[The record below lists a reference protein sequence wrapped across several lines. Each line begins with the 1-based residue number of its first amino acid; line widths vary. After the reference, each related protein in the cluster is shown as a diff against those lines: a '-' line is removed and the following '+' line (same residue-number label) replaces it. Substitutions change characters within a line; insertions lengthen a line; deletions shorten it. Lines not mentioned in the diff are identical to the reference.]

1 MVGKGKSRRRLA
13 LMVALALS
21 TGGAY
26 LPSGG
31 GFLWQGST
39 AYAADV
45 TVGVSEDQAG
55 DVTGG
60 TTDNNTVTIGA
71 ESGGLHPVIGGNVVG
86 GTSAN
91 ATGNTVTINSIS
103 ATAAGNG
110 TVFGGL
116 ATGTASNNTVN
127 FKGGKAISLIGGAT
141 TGASGNATG
150 NTVTVSGGDISYVWG
165 GLARTA
171 GAGSATGNTV
181 TVNGG
186 TFAAGGVI
194 VGGGGMNNTV
204 TGNMSNNI
212 VTIAGGTMNSAN
224 TSTRYYIMG
233 GDSRTTSSTSNG
245 NTVNLGAADGTFT
258 GNITRAEVWG
268 TGYNRQAQAN
278 GSDKLKGNTLNVN
291 ASNIHVRFVR
301 NFEKYNF
308 NLTKGVAAGSAM
320 LTTHDGGFGTNADV
334 KWDNITLNA
343 AGWNDDHTKYG
354 RIGNV
359 TLLQGSTGSD
369 LNIAVDG
376 SAAPTRSATSGDFE
390 YRMSTDVTGM
400 VFFNR
405 VLANYVQAN
414 VDRFRNADATYNG
427 TTAMTFNPAGGAAVQ
442 GIVGGYSNLGNTTTN
457 NKLLVKSL
465 PGSHLAIAAGGYTA
479 GTSGNATNNHVTV
492 DITGSF
498 GVQNVYGSTIL
509 NTSNAGTVSG
519 STAMLTNGMVQD
531 IYGGYTLGTGA
542 VTGNTATIGNG
553 QAVGSLYGGY
563 IENSTST
570 AEASGN
576 HAILN
581 GGKVSNLRGGGTA
594 GSGDATNNAVLISGG
609 EVAYVQGGMA
619 SGGAATNNTVT
630 IAGGKVTSFVAAGW
644 ANGNQSN
651 NTVNLGDGTTA
662 TLKTGTD
669 LSTASIYGAKSGGG
683 SRADNTLNIKAS
695 GITVKEVD
703 AFDTY
708 NFVLNDKIAA
718 GSTML
723 HLVQGGLGTGAL
735 DWSKVK
741 ADETGLGA
749 WMAAQTARSIELTLV
764 EGATANSLSFT
775 GGSGVYS
782 TAGNYEI
789 GITTNTGTN
798 TAQKLLLGANQFKNV
813 TEAQATYDGTTPPT
827 LVGSDKEVCG
837 GLSKYGNTTE
847 NNQLKITGVAA
858 GDSIKAYGGKT
869 EQHPIIATGG
879 SKNNSVTVE
888 DTGTGTI
895 TMLYGGYTRARG
907 AADGAVTG
915 NTVTVKKGTV
925 NNVFGGENVWA
936 ANSNDVTDN
945 TVTIDG
951 GALISVTGGS
961 ASGAGTVS
969 GNTVTFN
976 GGTVNTLKGGQSSN
990 ASGKVNANTVTIT
1003 GGTVTGEV
1011 YGGYTTGAGKTTNNT
1026 VNLGDGTAA
1035 TLAAGTNLSAATLAG
1050 GNDAG
1055 DVTGNTLNVKA
1066 RNVAVDKVKN
1076 FETYKFFL
1084 HANTPQEAT
1093 MLTIAQDGF
1102 GGSTAR
1108 IDQDIALDG
1117 LAEWSEANKNRIFS
1131 RVELI
1136 KSGVAGALK
1145 LSDRD
1150 AYIGAAD
1157 GLERSVTVDD
1167 EATENGGTVEATSV
1181 YLRMNRFKDGRQNY
1195 NGAEAP
1201 VMADGESEVYGGVS
1215 YHGNKTENNEL
1226 TVTGTPGG
1234 GELYAVY
1241 GGKTAGAAGGS
1252 ENNTVNVELESGKI
1266 KNVYGGFIGDE
1277 ANAADV
1283 VGNKVNL
1290 KKGEV
1295 GIPFNAALY
1304 GGYTEGTGTA
1314 KDNIVTIT
1322 GGEAKGFVTGG
1333 WAKVAGNATGNRV
1346 VLENGKVRQIFSGW
1360 AAKKAAD
1367 NTVLVKNA
1375 TVTVGVRGAY
1385 GKEDTSNNVVTVEN
1399 STVRDSVIAAYLE
1412 SGDVATGNKV
1422 RIDGGQVNKDVW
1434 GAYGKSGATVTENE
1448 VTIKD
1453 AAIGDTVFGGH
1464 SINAGKASGNTVT
1477 IEGSASVGGPV
1488 YAGYIQGNGEASNN
1502 KLRIKGGTFAK
1513 NVYGGYSLSNGKV
1526 ENNEVTITG
1535 GAFSKD
1541 VYGGFSGAPSGRT
1554 TGSIVN
1560 LGDGTTERL
1569 AEGTNLEN
1577 TTIYGGSGTVITGN
1591 TLNVKAKDI
1600 KVKTAKNFSKY
1611 VFHLTDDIA
1620 RNGTG
1625 SGAMLTFKGTDGFGE
1640 TVNWNRLDI
1649 DTSKLSGDTVIGK
1662 ATLLRSD
1669 AANALRFSAYTGRD
1683 KTTAVTNG
1691 DYETALRTDTNT
1703 GTASEVLLDY
1713 NRFQNN
1719 TDATYDGST
1728 AAYTMP
1734 HDDGTSTSEIYG
1746 GISYVGNTTK
1756 SNHLTITNLSADID
1770 AVYGGKNAGAAG
1782 DSTGNSVTVEGTGTH
1797 ALKNVYGGYINNAA
1811 SAGATGNTVTVT
1823 GGTIAGDIYAGYTAG
1838 GGLTTGN
1845 TVNLGDG
1852 TNAVAAGT
1860 RVAGTIYGGSKDL
1873 ATDNTLNVKGT
1884 MTAGNIKNFENVVF
1898 HLNNTMQSDDTLLTL
1913 NDGSATTRLDWAKV
1927 KLGSVITPE
1936 SKSYE
1941 AYRLTL
1947 LHNEAGLDFTKLGV
1961 GAADTLGVRGETNG
1975 NFELAIDTDTHL
1987 ARAKSILLEGYQFQ
2001 NNETAEYTA
2010 ADATHVAAWGGRSAI
2025 GNTVTNN
2032 TLTMT
2037 GGELT
2042 TAAYGGLN
2050 SAASGAVTKNRLI
2063 LQGGKTAA
2071 AYGGYGAAAV
2081 TGNTV
2086 TLAGAE
2092 VTGDLYGGY
2101 STGGNAADNT
2111 VTITGGKAAGNI
2123 YAGYTT
2129 GAGKT
2134 MGNTVNLGDGTAATL
2149 ATGTDLSAA
2158 TLYGGSNAGDVTGNT
2173 LNVKAKDAAA
2183 KKAQNFEN
2191 YTFHLT
2197 DHIAADK
2204 PKSGVVDDAFTKSRG
2219 TMLTLAEGFDGQTAD
2234 WSKVTVDTSKL
2245 SADKT
2250 LGAITLMKSTAAN
2263 KLKFSNYAAKNHAVS
2278 GDYEV
2283 VQRTDTNTSEANAVL
2298 IDVNRFRNG
2307 DVTYHNGDN
2316 NAKTYAGVSYGGNT
2330 AEGNAFTLKG
2340 ISEGK
2345 TLQYVSGGRSEGTAG
2360 GAVKNT
2366 VNLLGT
2372 GKGTLEEVYGG
2383 YVGNAANAADV
2394 TENTVNIAG
2403 GTAKNVYGGYTRGT
2417 GKTVKNIVN
2426 IGYTDEAGV
2435 FHDVADG
2442 AKITGTI
2449 YGGSGSD
2456 ATGNVLN
2463 VSGKIAAGN
2472 IKNFES
2478 VKFHVRNTMASGTT
2492 LLTLDGAAA
2501 TEGLDWANVTLDE
2514 FKPAVKSYEA
2524 YRLTLMANEKGIDFR
2539 KGGVDTYA
2547 PIGAK
2552 GVTKGDYE
2560 AALDTDTHAAQAKA
2574 VNAEIYRFHGNTA
2587 TYGEADGAHD
2597 AAWGGRSVLGND
2609 ATDNTLTISGGTL
2622 KDAYGGWSTG
2632 KKADGTSG
2640 KTTGNTVNFTGGTV
2654 TGTIYGGNNG
2664 AAGNTLN
2671 VTGIQSAGD
2680 IKNFEKLHFDT
2691 SMAKAGD
2698 TILTLNGGKKTTGLD
2713 WQKVEAA
2720 GLDEA
2725 SLATRTGVAREELFS
2740 LMANDK
2746 GIDFGTSYDKAK
2758 EKTVGD
2764 YEYAIAKEADAAKG
2778 AAAEKV
2784 VVRGFR
2790 FQNNADSVYETGDNK
2805 AAWGGRSIIGNTV
2818 QRNKL
2823 TVKGGTLTE
2832 AAYGG
2837 LSAKGAVTDN
2847 TLVLAG
2853 GTLKNAYGGFV
2864 EGAGDATKNTVE
2876 VQKDTQAQIYGGY
2889 AAQGEASGN
2898 ILNLGAVNIGANV
2911 YGGSGKKTDG
2921 NVINLFGTKIKGT
2934 VTGGTAADG
2943 KANVLA
2949 IRAADTEIGD
2959 FKGIQNLKFYLPEGA
2974 KSSMATMLRLGV
2986 KDKDIKGLNV
2996 DLNLSGAAKTLKRED
3011 VFSLMKV
3018 AEGGTLTTDEKIKG
3032 EVTGTQ
3038 GVSLDYKFRVQKKGT
3053 DELIAAVESVKMKDA
3068 TKSLAE
3074 TRTTATDVLGGGMTM
3089 LADAGVS
3096 AAVQAAASANA
3107 NAQVEAAPM
3116 ATNKAPSAKAA
3127 SAANVQSGAYTAW
3140 AAQGGSSMRIH
3151 SGSYVDT
3158 HGYTLNVGFAR
3169 KQDGKDSTLTFGPFV
3184 EYGRASYD
3192 SYLEDAAGT
3201 HGSGKVSYIGA
3212 GVLARQDL
3220 KSGLY
3225 LEGSVR
3231 GGRIKSDYEGNI
3243 SGTSTS
3249 YDISNP
3255 YYAIHLGV
3263 GKETKLKA
3271 GDALETYLKYFFSH
3285 QNGTSGKL
3293 STGEDYDFD
3302 AVNSHRLRL
3311 GARYTHDMGEEGKF
3325 YAGLAWEYEFNGE
3338 ARATYQGMATSS
3350 PSLKGGSAML
3360 ELGYRFTPKKSR
3372 VSYDV
3377 NFSGWQG
3384 KREGFSGS
3392 VGVNWAF

>member
-1 MVGKGKSRRRLA
+1 MIWG
-13 LMVALALS
+13 M
-21 TGGAY
+21 
-26 LPSGG
+26 
-31 GFLWQGST
+31 ST
-39 AYAADV
+39 AYAAEHTYTQEGGTISGLEGTDK
-45 TVGVSEDQAG
+45 THSMNDNKITLGKEGGPTDKPQNLQGAISAG
-55 DVTGG
+55 GKKGNAADVTGNTLIIHGLRSANGNGFSFIYGGVSG
-60 TTDNNTVTIGA
+60 TGAVTGNKVIFNNGYSADAVIGGYSASLTKSVSNNTVEVKAGKI
-71 ESGGLHPVIGGNVVG
+71 EEDIIGGWSDKAASTGAVSGNKVTITG
-86 GTSAN
+86 GTLGSYGAGIIYGARVTGNGSVTGNSVEFSN
-91 ATGNTVTINSIS
+91 ATSKKAVYGAAGDDAASTAAIKENHVTINS
-103 ATAAGNG
+103 G
-110 TVFGGL
+110 TLSSDVFGGYT
-116 ATGTASNNTVN
+116 TGKGAVTGNSVTI
-127 FKGGKAISLIGGAT
+127 KGGSL
-141 TGASGNATG
+141 
-150 NTVTVSGGDISYVWG
+150 GDE
-165 GLARTA
+165 
-171 GAGSATGNTV
+171 
-181 TVNGG
+181 
-186 TFAAGGVI
+186 AAGGVI
-194 VGGGGMNNTV
+194 GNSASSANASGNTLTISGGAFTK
-204 TGNMSNNI
+204 S
-212 VTIAGGTMNSAN
+212 GGTNV
-224 TSTRYYIMG
+224 YG
-233 GDSRTTSSTSNG
+233 GYTAGSGKTIN
-245 NTVNLGAADGTFT
+245 NTVNLGDGENAMALGFDLTRVKIYG
-258 GNITRAEVWG
+258 GNKINDVT
-268 TGYNRQAQAN
+268 
-278 GSDKLKGNTLNVN
+278 GNTLNVN
-291 ASNIHVRFVR
+291 ASGIVVRTAQ

-308 NLTKGVAAGSAM
+308 NLTKGVAAGSTM
-320 LTTHDGGFGTNADV
+320 LKMTDSGGFGSTPNV
-334 KWDNITLNA
+334 QWSKITMNA
-343 AGWNDDHTKYG
+343 AGWNADTTKYG
-354 RIGNV
+354 RLG
-359 TLLQGSTGSD
+359 TMELLRTGGGAD
-369 LNIAVDG
+369 LKIFNT
-376 SAAPTRSATSGDFE
+376 AALDRKATSGDFE
-390 YRMSTDVTGM
+390 YHMYTDVTTPPMSFFGYNM
-400 VFFNR
+400 V
-405 VLANYVQAN
+405 NYVRADI
-414 VDRFRNADATYNG
+414 DRFQNADATADNVAG
-427 TTAMTFNPAGGAAVQ
+427 TEVY
-442 GIVGGYSNLGNTTTN
+442 GGYSSLGNTTTN
-457 NKLLVKSL
+457 NKIKITNTNNTNLNVY
-465 PGSHLAIAAGGYTA
+465 GGYTVGA
-479 GTSGNATNNHVTV
+479 GDSTNNHVT
-492 DITGSF
+492 ITATGK
-498 GVQNVYGSTIL
+498 VKAAYGGYATAANSKAEGNSVTVESDASL
-509 NTSNAGTVSG
+509 NDSIYGGWAKKTANNNTVRIAGGTFRK
-519 STAMLTNGMVQD
+519 N
-531 IYGGYTLGTGA
+531 IYGGYA
-542 VTGNTATIGNG
+542 TA
-553 QAVGSLYGGY
+553 
-563 IENSTST
+563 
-570 AEASGN
+570 
-576 HAILN
+576 
-581 GGKVSNLRGGGTA
+581 
-594 GSGDATNNAVLISGG
+594 
-609 EVAYVQGGMA
+609 
-619 SGGAATNNTVT
+619 
-630 IAGGKVTSFVAAGW
+630 
-644 ANGNQSN
+644 ANGTTEN
-651 NTVNLGDGTTA
+651 NTVNLGDDTH
-662 TLKTGTD
+662 TD
-669 LSTASIYGAKSGGG
+669 LSGATLTASDIYGGNKAATG
-683 SRADNTLNIKAS
+683 NTLNVNAK
-695 GITVKEVD
+695 
-703 AFDTY
+703 
-708 NFVLNDKIAA
+708 NIAA
-718 GSTML
+718 KSVNKFENYKFKLNESFGNGDTML
-723 HLVQGGLGTGAL
+723 SVTSAGDFGGTGV
-735 DWSKVK
+735 DWGKISVDRSGLS
-741 ADETGLGA
+741 ADYVSNVHGVH
-749 WMAAQTARSIELTLV
+749 RVTLLKS
-764 EGATANSLSFT
+764 ATANALNFSNYDATIYAATDTHESAVQT
-775 GGSGVYS
+775 DTDSG
-782 TAGNYEI
+782 TATSVFMEI
-789 GITTNTGTN
+789 NR
-798 TAQKLLLGANQFKNV
+798 FKNGRV
-813 TEAQATYDGTTPPT
+813 TYDGTGETYAKT
-827 LVGSDKEVCG
+827 WGNEIYG
-837 GLSKYGNTTE
+837 GLSHDGHTTTGNQLTVKALRGVGDPSHVFGGKNEGTTGDVTQNTVDIELAHDDDTIAEVYGGQANNVDGAGKVDGNIANMKKGTVNLLYAGYTFDDGAVTNNTVNFLGGTSTGYIGGGYIDKATSTAEVSYNKVLFTDGTAGQIRGGVTIGSGAAKKNAVEFSAGTAMGIRGAEIEGGTAEENEVAVKGGTVSGDVYGAETSGTGEAKNNTVTISGGTVNAEVAGGVGYKATENTVTLTGGTVSGDVYGGKSAGPGSSTSGNIVNLGAENGTYTANLTNAALHGDNNSGTGATLNVRAKDITAKSADKFENYKFHLNDDIATNGGSMLTLTENNGFNGGNLFDWTKLDVDTSKLSGSTVIGKATLLTGTANGLKFSNYAGRNKTTAATNGDYETALRTDTNAATATKVILDYNRFQNNANAMYDGSIPPTQLADGSTEVYGGISYTGNTTK
-847 NNQLKITGVAA
+847 NNHLTITNLQA
-858 GDSIKAYGGKT
+858 DLDFAYGGKT
-869 EQHPIIATGG
+869 AALTGNTE
-879 SKNNSVTVE
+879 NNSVTV
-888 DTGTGTI
+888 TGTGNKKI
-895 TMLYGGYTRARG
+895 DNINGGYTGATNGTASANRVLIKGGTVTNVMGGAVSGANGSATDNEVIVEGGTVTNVIGGGGSTTAAGNMANNRVTITDG
-907 AADGAVTG
+907 TVTGQIVGGDSRVLTSTSNNNTITLGGGTLTGSQVWGTSYGGTVLANTDAKIAGNTLNVEAKDGVTLKKVRNVEKFNFQLVDDTTKTAPLLNLTELGGFGKVTADNSDVKMKWSNVTADMSKVTTEADAAKIQGKNTYILMRAADPTLKFSDYAARYDTYGGVYETGLRTNTNSDTAQEVLYDVNRFKDGRVTYTTTSTGEALGGYSAFGSTTEGNELTLTGVTGTLAAAYGGQTAGVTGDSANNKVTLKGTGTGSIVNVYGGAITKAANSGNATG
-915 NTVTVKKGTV
+915 NTVT
-925 NNVFGGENVWA
+925 
-936 ANSNDVTDN
+936 
-945 TVTIDG
+945 
-951 GALISVTGGS
+951 L
-961 ASGAGTVS
+961 
-969 GNTVTFN
+969 
-976 GGTVNTLKGGQSSN
+976 
-990 ASGKVNANTVTIT
+990 T
-1003 GGTVTGEV
+1003 GGTVTGAV
-1011 YGGYTTGAGKTTNNT
+1011 YGGYTEGSGKTTGNT
-1026 VNLGDGTAA
+1026 VNIGDGTAA
-1035 TLAAGTNLSAATLAG
+1035 TLAAGTNLANAMLAG
-1050 GNDAG
+1050 GNKSEM
-1055 DVTGNTLNVKA
+1055 TGNTLNVM
-1066 RNVAVDKVKN
+1066 V
-1076 FETYKFFL
+1076 
-1084 HANTPQEAT
+1084 
-1093 MLTIAQDGF
+1093 
-1102 GGSTAR
+1102 
-1108 IDQDIALDG
+1108 
-1117 LAEWSEANKNRIFS
+1117 
-1131 RVELI
+1131 
-1136 KSGVAGALK
+1136 
-1145 LSDRD
+1145 
-1150 AYIGAAD
+1150 
-1157 GLERSVTVDD
+1157 
-1167 EATENGGTVEATSV
+1167 
-1181 YLRMNRFKDGRQNY
+1181 
-1195 NGAEAP
+1195 
-1201 VMADGESEVYGGVS
+1201 
-1215 YHGNKTENNEL
+1215 
-1226 TVTGTPGG
+1226 
-1234 GELYAVY
+1234 
-1241 GGKTAGAAGGS
+1241 
-1252 ENNTVNVELESGKI
+1252 
-1266 KNVYGGFIGDE
+1266 
-1277 ANAADV
+1277 
-1283 VGNKVNL
+1283 
-1290 KKGEV
+1290 
-1295 GIPFNAALY
+1295 
-1304 GGYTEGTGTA
+1304 
-1314 KDNIVTIT
+1314 
-1322 GGEAKGFVTGG
+1322 
-1333 WAKVAGNATGNRV
+1333 
-1346 VLENGKVRQIFSGW
+1346 
-1360 AAKKAAD
+1360 
-1367 NTVLVKNA
+1367 
-1375 TVTVGVRGAY
+1375 
-1385 GKEDTSNNVVTVEN
+1385 
-1399 STVRDSVIAAYLE
+1399 
-1412 SGDVATGNKV
+1412 
-1422 RIDGGQVNKDVW
+1422 
-1434 GAYGKSGATVTENE
+1434 
-1448 VTIKD
+1448 
-1453 AAIGDTVFGGH
+1453 
-1464 SINAGKASGNTVT
+1464 
-1477 IEGSASVGGPV
+1477 
-1488 YAGYIQGNGEASNN
+1488 
-1502 KLRIKGGTFAK
+1502 
-1513 NVYGGYSLSNGKV
+1513 
-1526 ENNEVTITG
+1526 
-1535 GAFSKD
+1535 
-1541 VYGGFSGAPSGRT
+1541 
-1554 TGSIVN
+1554 
-1560 LGDGTTERL
+1560 
-1569 AEGTNLEN
+1569 
-1577 TTIYGGSGTVITGN
+1577 
-1591 TLNVKAKDI
+1591 
-1600 KVKTAKNFSKY
+1600 
-1611 VFHLTDDIA
+1611 
-1620 RNGTG
+1620 
-1625 SGAMLTFKGTDGFGE
+1625 
-1640 TVNWNRLDI
+1640 
-1649 DTSKLSGDTVIGK
+1649 
-1662 ATLLRSD
+1662 
-1669 AANALRFSAYTGRD
+1669 
-1683 KTTAVTNG
+1683 
-1691 DYETALRTDTNT
+1691 
-1703 GTASEVLLDY
+1703 
-1713 NRFQNN
+1713 
-1719 TDATYDGST
+1719 
-1728 AAYTMP
+1728 
-1734 HDDGTSTSEIYG
+1734 
-1746 GISYVGNTTK
+1746 
-1756 SNHLTITNLSADID
+1756 
-1770 AVYGGKNAGAAG
+1770 
-1782 DSTGNSVTVEGTGTH
+1782 
-1797 ALKNVYGGYINNAA
+1797 
-1811 SAGATGNTVTVT
+1811 
-1823 GGTIAGDIYAGYTAG
+1823 
-1838 GGLTTGN
+1838 
-1845 TVNLGDG
+1845 
-1852 TNAVAAGT
+1852 
-1860 RVAGTIYGGSKDL
+1860 
-1873 ATDNTLNVKGT
+1873 
-1884 MTAGNIKNFENVVF
+1884 
-1898 HLNNTMQSDDTLLTL
+1898 
-1913 NDGSATTRLDWAKV
+1913 
-1927 KLGSVITPE
+1927 
-1936 SKSYE
+1936 
-1941 AYRLTL
+1941 
-1947 LHNEAGLDFTKLGV
+1947 
-1961 GAADTLGVRGETNG
+1961 
-1975 NFELAIDTDTHL
+1975 
-1987 ARAKSILLEGYQFQ
+1987 
-2001 NNETAEYTA
+2001 
-2010 ADATHVAAWGGRSAI
+2010 
-2025 GNTVTNN
+2025 
-2032 TLTMT
+2032 
-2037 GGELT
+2037 
-2042 TAAYGGLN
+2042 
-2050 SAASGAVTKNRLI
+2050 
-2063 LQGGKTAA
+2063 
-2071 AYGGYGAAAV
+2071 
-2081 TGNTV
+2081 
-2086 TLAGAE
+2086 
-2092 VTGDLYGGY
+2092 
-2101 STGGNAADNT
+2101 
-2111 VTITGGKAAGNI
+2111 
-2123 YAGYTT
+2123 
-2129 GAGKT
+2129 
-2134 MGNTVNLGDGTAATL
+2134 
-2149 ATGTDLSAA
+2149 
-2158 TLYGGSNAGDVTGNT
+2158 
-2173 LNVKAKDAAA
+2173 KDAAA

-2250 LGAITLMKSTAAN
+2250 LGAITLMKSAAAN

-2283 VQRTDTNTSEANAVL
+2283 VQRTDTNTGVANAVL

-2330 AEGNAFTLKG
+2330 AEGNKFTLKG

-2366 VNLLGT
+2366 VNLLST

-2383 YVGNAANAADV
+2383 YVGSVANAADV

-2417 GKTVKNIVN
+2417 GKTVKNTVN

-2501 TEGLDWANVTLDE
+2501 TEGLDWTNVTLDE

-2552 GVTKGDYE
+2552 GVIKGDYE

-2609 ATDNTLTISGGTL
+2609 ATDNALTISGGTL

-2934 VTGGTAADG
+2934 VTGGTVTGGTAADG

-2949 IRAADTEIGD
+2949 IRAAGTEIGD

-3053 DELIAAVESVKMKDA
+3053 DELIAAVESVKMKDE

-3311 GARYTHDMGEEGKF
+3311 GARYTHDMGEEGRF

-3338 ARATYQGMATSS
+3338 ARATYQGMATPS

>member
-1 MVGKGKSRRRLA
+1 MVSKGKSRRRLA

-21 TGGAY
+21 TGGGC
-26 LPSGG
+26 LTSVDGG
-31 GFLWQGST
+31 MIWGMSK

-45 TVGVSEDQAG
+45 TVGVSDDRSG
-55 DVTGG
+55 DVIGG

-71 ESGGLHPVIGGNVVG
+71 EGGGDHPVIGGNVAG

-91 ATGNTVTINSIS
+91 ASGNTVTINSIQ

-110 TVFGGL
+110 TIFGGL
-116 ATGTASNNTVN
+116 ATGTASNNTVI
-127 FKGGKAISLIGGAT
+127 FKGGSATSLIGGAT
-141 TGASGNATG
+141 TGASGGAQG
-150 NTVTVSGGDISYVWG
+150 NTVTVSGGNLSYVWG
-165 GLARTA
+165 GLARIA
-171 GAGSATGNTV
+171 GTGSATGNTV
-181 TVNGG
+181 NINGG
-186 TFAAGGVI
+186 TFSSGGVI
-194 VGGGGMNNTV
+194 IGGGGMNGV
-204 TGNMSNNI
+204 TGNMSGNT
-212 VTIAGGTMNSAN
+212 VTITGGALNNNNKIYA
-224 TSTRYYIMG
+224 
-233 GDSRTTSSTSNG
+233 GDSRNLSSTSNG
-245 NTVNLGAADGTFT
+245 NIVNLGDKET
-258 GNITRAEVWG
+258 GKFDANLRGAEIWG
-268 TGYNRQAQAN
+268 TSYGGQVQAN
-278 GSDKLKGNTLNVN
+278 ESDKIKGNTLNVN
-291 ASNIHVRFVR
+291 ASGIRLEKVR
-301 NFEKYNF
+301 NFEKINF
-308 NLTKGVAAGSAM
+308 NLTPTVTAGSTM
-320 LTTHDGGFGTNADV
+320 LTMDTGNFELGYGKAFDWKNFSLTG
-334 KWDNITLNA
+334 KE
-343 AGWNDDHTKYG
+343 NDTDKTKYG
-354 RIGNV
+354 RIGNIN
-359 TLLQGSTGSD
+359 LLLAYSGSD
-369 LNIAVDG
+369 MKIGNYTAG
-376 SAAPTRSATSGDFE
+376 GKKGTTGDYE
-390 YRMSTDVTGM
+390 YHMESNGHTFAGEHTAS
-400 VFFNR
+400 
-405 VLANYVQAN
+405 LIKAN
-414 VDRFRNADATYNG
+414 VDRFQNADATADNVTG
-427 TTAMTFNPAGGAAVQ
+427 TEVY
-442 GIVGGYSNLGNTTTN
+442 GGYSSLGNTTTN
-457 NKLLVKSL
+457 NKIKITNTNNTNLNVY
-465 PGSHLAIAAGGYTA
+465 GGYTA
-479 GTSGNATNNHVTV
+479 GAGDSTNNHVTV
-492 DITGSF
+492 SLDSRAKQIGKMVVGGTATASDSAIVGNSVTVEGGYVGQGAVGGLAQTSHTGSLKNNTFTLKGDGAVAMAF
-498 GVQNVYGSTIL
+498 GALAQGGSGTVGGDSADDGNHVVIEGGRAADGVYGAATMGTGKVAYNTVTISGGEIGSAGAYGGANMATGTGMVTHNSMTVSGGKTEGPVYGGFSRGTGTVTDNTVTINGGRFE
-509 NTSNAGTVSG
+509 NTSN
-519 STAMLTNGMVQD
+519 
-531 IYGGYTLGTGA
+531 IYGGYAHGNGTTTGNIVNLGDDTHRDLSGATLSESNIYGGNKAAMGNTLNVNAKNVTAKSVNNFENYKFKLNSETAFGDTMLTVANAGAFDGTGVDMNKITVDRTGLSA
-542 VTGNTATIGNG
+542 DYLATQHGIKRMTLLKRSNDTDTLTFANYAAREAATATETHEFRFVTNNGTGTANALLLEASRFKGSNVTYDGTTPTFGGEVYGGLSRYGHATTGNTLTVTGKPTSGMPLKYAYGGKNEGATGDVKGNTATLELPDNTSAIKDVYGGKITNAANAGEVSGNIVNMKQG
-553 QAVGSLYGGY
+553 TVEYAVGGQTSGTGAAKNNTVNLTGGTVTSEIYGGL
-563 IENSTST
+563 SD
-570 AEASGN
+570 
-576 HAILN
+576 
-581 GGKVSNLRGGGTA
+581 KGTA
-594 GSGDATNNAVLISGG
+594 TG
-609 EVAYVQGGMA
+609 
-619 SGGAATNNTVT
+619 NTVT
-630 IAGGKVTSFVAAGW
+630 ISGGTVGSFTPADVYGGKKTTAAGSS
-644 ANGNQSN
+644 ASN
-651 NTVNLGDGTTA
+651 NTVNLGAEDGTYTA
-662 TLKTGTD
+662 DLAKANIHGDNSTD
-669 LSTASIYGAKSGGG
+669 GAVNN
-683 SRADNTLNIKAS
+683 NTLNVRGKN
-695 GITVKEVD
+695 ITVNSVD
-703 AFDTY
+703 NFDKYQFTLNNNIKDGDTMLTLKNGGFGREIDFAN
-708 NFVLNDKIAA
+708 NFGLDTSKLTGKPTGLITLVKSATGTLKFKSGYQPRDL
-718 GSTML
+718 GSTDN
-723 HLVQGGLGTGAL
+723 VEYFVGT
-735 DWSKVK
+735 D
-741 ADETGLGA
+741 TGD
-749 WMAAQTARSIELTLV
+749 R
-764 EGATANSLSFT
+764 EGSSVIMGYNIFK
-775 GGSGVYS
+775 
-782 TAGNYEI
+782 GN
-789 GITTNTGTN
+789 TW
-798 TAQKLLLGANQFKNV
+798 
-813 TEAQATYDGTTPPT
+813 TYDGTNSPNAKELFGGVSYNNHTTESNT
-827 LVGSDKEVCG
+827 LTITNTSTTEWVGKTYGGKTAGRTGGAKNNRVVVENTGGGRGITNVYGGTVTNEKNATGTVTGNSVMLKNGRTSKVYGGYTRGKGAVGGSADGEGNAVTLENGTAGDVYGGAIDNADSTTAVTGNKVTIQNGTYNRLYGGHTKGKGAAQNNEVTISGGTSSDDVHGGYTHDGGAATGNKVTLTGGVVDGVVYGGYTNNGGDATGNTVTLTGGKVTDKVYAGYADGGAATGNTVNLGNGTGFSAGADFSDTSIYGGNRSDVTGNTLNVKGKNMTVKTAGKFEKYTFYLGNDVKDGDTLLTFAQAGGFDGDDVDWSKINLDGETLHAWSTGKQRTNTITLLNAAGMTFTGTANQRLLSVHVGMEYGLRTDHVGSTTASKIFLEANRFRDGVVDFTAATTGEALG
-837 GLSKYGNTTE
+837 GISHFGNTTE
-847 NNQLKITGVAA
+847 SNRLTVKSLAA
-858 GDSIKAYGGKT
+858 GAHSAYGGKT
-869 EQHPIIATGG
+869 MGSIGG
-879 SKNNSVTVE
+879 SIKNTVTV
-888 DTGTGTI
+888 TGTGAGTL
-895 TMLYGGYTRARG
+895 TNVYGGYV
-907 AADGAVTG
+907 DNAVNSGNATG
-915 NTVTVKKGTV
+915 NTVM
-925 NNVFGGENVWA
+925 
-936 ANSNDVTDN
+936 
-945 TVTIDG
+945 
-951 GALISVTGGS
+951 L
-961 ASGAGTVS
+961 
-969 GNTVTFN
+969 
-976 GGTVNTLKGGQSSN
+976 
-990 ASGKVNANTVTIT
+990 T
-1003 GGTVTGEV
+1003 GGTVTGAV
-1011 YGGYTTGAGKTTNNT
+1011 YGGYTEGSGKTTGNT
-1026 VNLGDGTAA
+1026 VNIGDGTAA
-1035 TLAAGTNLSAATLAG
+1035 TLAAGTNLANAMLVG
-1050 GNDAG
+1050 GNKSEM
-1055 DVTGNTLNVKA
+1055 TGNTLNVM
-1066 RNVAVDKVKN
+1066 V
-1076 FETYKFFL
+1076 
-1084 HANTPQEAT
+1084 
-1093 MLTIAQDGF
+1093 
-1102 GGSTAR
+1102 
-1108 IDQDIALDG
+1108 
-1117 LAEWSEANKNRIFS
+1117 
-1131 RVELI
+1131 
-1136 KSGVAGALK
+1136 
-1145 LSDRD
+1145 
-1150 AYIGAAD
+1150 
-1157 GLERSVTVDD
+1157 
-1167 EATENGGTVEATSV
+1167 
-1181 YLRMNRFKDGRQNY
+1181 
-1195 NGAEAP
+1195 
-1201 VMADGESEVYGGVS
+1201 
-1215 YHGNKTENNEL
+1215 
-1226 TVTGTPGG
+1226 
-1234 GELYAVY
+1234 
-1241 GGKTAGAAGGS
+1241 
-1252 ENNTVNVELESGKI
+1252 
-1266 KNVYGGFIGDE
+1266 
-1277 ANAADV
+1277 
-1283 VGNKVNL
+1283 
-1290 KKGEV
+1290 
-1295 GIPFNAALY
+1295 
-1304 GGYTEGTGTA
+1304 
-1314 KDNIVTIT
+1314 
-1322 GGEAKGFVTGG
+1322 
-1333 WAKVAGNATGNRV
+1333 
-1346 VLENGKVRQIFSGW
+1346 
-1360 AAKKAAD
+1360 
-1367 NTVLVKNA
+1367 
-1375 TVTVGVRGAY
+1375 
-1385 GKEDTSNNVVTVEN
+1385 
-1399 STVRDSVIAAYLE
+1399 
-1412 SGDVATGNKV
+1412 
-1422 RIDGGQVNKDVW
+1422 
-1434 GAYGKSGATVTENE
+1434 
-1448 VTIKD
+1448 
-1453 AAIGDTVFGGH
+1453 
-1464 SINAGKASGNTVT
+1464 
-1477 IEGSASVGGPV
+1477 
-1488 YAGYIQGNGEASNN
+1488 
-1502 KLRIKGGTFAK
+1502 
-1513 NVYGGYSLSNGKV
+1513 
-1526 ENNEVTITG
+1526 
-1535 GAFSKD
+1535 
-1541 VYGGFSGAPSGRT
+1541 
-1554 TGSIVN
+1554 
-1560 LGDGTTERL
+1560 
-1569 AEGTNLEN
+1569 
-1577 TTIYGGSGTVITGN
+1577 
-1591 TLNVKAKDI
+1591 
-1600 KVKTAKNFSKY
+1600 
-1611 VFHLTDDIA
+1611 
-1620 RNGTG
+1620 
-1625 SGAMLTFKGTDGFGE
+1625 
-1640 TVNWNRLDI
+1640 
-1649 DTSKLSGDTVIGK
+1649 
-1662 ATLLRSD
+1662 
-1669 AANALRFSAYTGRD
+1669 
-1683 KTTAVTNG
+1683 
-1691 DYETALRTDTNT
+1691 
-1703 GTASEVLLDY
+1703 
-1713 NRFQNN
+1713 
-1719 TDATYDGST
+1719 
-1728 AAYTMP
+1728 
-1734 HDDGTSTSEIYG
+1734 
-1746 GISYVGNTTK
+1746 
-1756 SNHLTITNLSADID
+1756 
-1770 AVYGGKNAGAAG
+1770 
-1782 DSTGNSVTVEGTGTH
+1782 
-1797 ALKNVYGGYINNAA
+1797 
-1811 SAGATGNTVTVT
+1811 
-1823 GGTIAGDIYAGYTAG
+1823 
-1838 GGLTTGN
+1838 
-1845 TVNLGDG
+1845 
-1852 TNAVAAGT
+1852 
-1860 RVAGTIYGGSKDL
+1860 
-1873 ATDNTLNVKGT
+1873 
-1884 MTAGNIKNFENVVF
+1884 
-1898 HLNNTMQSDDTLLTL
+1898 
-1913 NDGSATTRLDWAKV
+1913 
-1927 KLGSVITPE
+1927 
-1936 SKSYE
+1936 
-1941 AYRLTL
+1941 
-1947 LHNEAGLDFTKLGV
+1947 
-1961 GAADTLGVRGETNG
+1961 
-1975 NFELAIDTDTHL
+1975 
-1987 ARAKSILLEGYQFQ
+1987 
-2001 NNETAEYTA
+2001 
-2010 ADATHVAAWGGRSAI
+2010 
-2025 GNTVTNN
+2025 
-2032 TLTMT
+2032 
-2037 GGELT
+2037 
-2042 TAAYGGLN
+2042 
-2050 SAASGAVTKNRLI
+2050 
-2063 LQGGKTAA
+2063 
-2071 AYGGYGAAAV
+2071 
-2081 TGNTV
+2081 
-2086 TLAGAE
+2086 
-2092 VTGDLYGGY
+2092 
-2101 STGGNAADNT
+2101 
-2111 VTITGGKAAGNI
+2111 
-2123 YAGYTT
+2123 
-2129 GAGKT
+2129 
-2134 MGNTVNLGDGTAATL
+2134 
-2149 ATGTDLSAA
+2149 
-2158 TLYGGSNAGDVTGNT
+2158 
-2173 LNVKAKDAAA
+2173 KDAAA

-2219 TMLTLAEGFDGQTAD
+2219 TMLTLAEGFDGQAVD
-2234 WSKVTVDTSKL
+2234 WSKVKVDTSKL
-2245 SADKT
+2245 SVDKT

-2330 AEGNAFTLKG
+2330 AKGNKFTLKG

-2383 YVGNAANAADV
+2383 YVGNVANAADV

-2417 GKTVKNIVN
+2417 GKTVKNTVN

-2463 VSGKIAAGN
+2463 VSGKIAADN
-2472 IKNFES
+2472 VKNFES
-2478 VKFHVRNTMASGTT
+2478 VKFHVRDTMASGTT

-2501 TEGLDWANVTLDE
+2501 TEGLDWTNVTLDE

-2524 YRLTLMANEKGIDFR
+2524 YRLTLMANEKGIGFR

-2560 AALDTDTHAAQAKA
+2560 AVLDTDTHVAQAKA

-2640 KTTGNTVNFTGGTV
+2640 KTTGNTVNFTGSTV

-2746 GIDFGTSYDKAK
+2746 GIDFGTTYDKAK

-2876 VQKDTQAQIYGGY
+2876 VQKDTQAQIYGGH

-2949 IRAADTEIGD
+2949 IRAAGTEIGD

-3038 GVSLDYKFRVQKKGT
+3038 GVSLDYKFRVQKKGA

-3338 ARATYQGMATSS
+3338 ARATYQGMATPS